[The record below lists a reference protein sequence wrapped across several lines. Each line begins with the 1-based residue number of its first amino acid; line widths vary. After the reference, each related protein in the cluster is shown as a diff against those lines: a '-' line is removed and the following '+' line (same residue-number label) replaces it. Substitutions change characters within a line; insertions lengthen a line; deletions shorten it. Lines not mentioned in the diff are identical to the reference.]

1 MNCFVITLKSD
12 KPRYQRVLQI
22 KKNSNFNIKV
32 IDAIDGKT
40 IDKNFFNFLIQKKA
54 ITKVTQNLQKIMV
67 VIYHI

>member
-32 IDAIDGKT
+32 IDATDGKT
-40 IDKNFFNFLIQKKA
+40 EYEQNFFNFLIQKKPR
-54 ITKVTQNLQKIMV
+54 N
-67 VIYHI
+67 